1 MKRWVVIL
9 ILLVPSLWFVI
20 DRLSDDEGP
29 TATHP
34 APELRTLDVRDVVAY
49 TDMSATTYRVRT
61 TRDVIPGNL
70 SAAMAP
76 VLVDWDQTR
85 FTPDGVVTIRN
96 LNHGGNPVSGVT
108 VLRTARLYPE
118 RLREVQ
124 YVMVPLGGPE
134 AVSHGQLRFVF
145 EEGGV
150 ELLGAATDAVGEAD
164 SVNEIVLSWEAWRA
178 PGVDYSVLAGMD
190 HHVYQ
195 LSLRA
200 YSGTQR
206 FLEDALAERDW
217 YVYEMDLPGGR
228 RGAVTLLGVALALG
242 DGAARYVIGEL
253 LDEAEGQWAMKG
265 PDSEEE
271 GGDAAAQ
278 WRQLRQRAAAGGVP
292 DDDPRLDLTGKTGYQ
307 SLLRSCAT
315 MALYSVD
322 VAVARLIEAGVPA
335 NGKRP
340 TQKPEVND
348 EPRWMREL
356 AETNIAGIFLRAPRT
371 LNYIHSHPTTVP
383 GEIPGAMDQAGL
395 LVQVDGKARRVTYS
409 MEHLTPWGPR
419 EHLLIR

>member
-1 MKRWVVIL
+1 MKRWIVIL
-9 ILLVPSLWFVI
+9 ILAVPALWFVI
-20 DRLSDDEGP
+20 DRLSEDDLP
-29 TATHP
+29 PPVHP
-34 APELRTLDVRDVVAY
+34 AAELRTLDVRDVVAY
-49 TDMSATTYRVRT
+49 TEMSATTYRVRT
-61 TRDVIPGNL
+61 TRDVIPGDL

-76 VLVDWDQTR
+76 VLVVWDESQ

-108 VLRTARLYPE
+108 VLRTARLHPSQ
-118 RLREVQ
+118 LREVQ

-134 AVSHGQLRFVF
+134 AVSHGQLRFLF
-145 EEGGV
+145 EDGGV
-150 ELLGAATDAVGEAD
+150 ELLGNTGDAVGEAD
-164 SVNEIVLSWEAWRA
+164 EVNEIILSWEAWRP

-217 YVYEMDLPGGR
+217 HVYTLDLPADR
-228 RGAVTLLGVALALG
+228 RGAVELLGVALALG

-253 LDEAEGQWAMKG
+253 LDEASDAWAEKG

-278 WRQLRQRAAAGGVP
+278 WRALRERAASGATP
-292 DDDPRLDLTGKTGYQ
+292 YDDPRLDLSGLTGYQ

-322 VAVARLIEAGVPA
+322 LTVSRLIEAGA
-335 NGKRP
+335 AADGRRP
-340 TQKPEVND
+340 TQKPEIKD
-348 EPRWMREL
+348 EPRWMQEL
-356 AETNIAGIFLRAPRT
+356 AETNIAGVFLRAPRT
-371 LNYIHSHPTTVP
+371 LNYIHSHPTTIP
-383 GEIPGAMDQAGL
+383 GQIPGAMDEAGL
-395 LVQVDGKARRVTYS
+395 LVREDGKAHRVTYS
-409 MEHLTPWGPR
+409 MDNMTPWGPR